1 MPQAAPAPLRR
12 YLAIVVA
19 LIAIQA
25 TVLLAMGRP
34 PICTCGTIRLWVGT
48 VDSPETS
55 QQLTDWYTFSH
66 IIHGILFYGLLWL
79 VLPHAPVGL
88 RLALAVGIEVTWE
101 IVENTPLIIERY
113 RQAALA
119 QGYVGDSVLNSLSDT
134 LSMVVG
140 FLLAHRLPAWAS
152 VVIVV
157 ALELFTGTMIRDS
170 LTLNIIQ
177 LIAPN
182 DTISRWQTGR

>member
-1 MPQAAPAPLRR
+1 MPHAAPAPLRR
-12 YLAIVVA
+12 YLAVVVA

-25 TVLLAMGRP
+25 MVLLAMGRP

-79 VLPHAPVGL
+79 VLPRAPVGL

-101 IVENTPLIIERY
+101 IVENTPMIIERY

-152 VVIVV
+152 VAIVV
-157 ALELFTGTMIRDS
+157 GLELFTGAMIRDS